1 MRRFLR
7 DGKHQFSWKN
17 SYNVFISKVLQKI
30 SGRGRSDMLSWGMAV
45 ACIAGLTG
53 VASAIVFTV
62 NPVQVRLSAHTRSM
76 TLTLKNESPEPSRF
90 QVSVFAWDQKPNG
103 EMVLTPTEDILAFPA
118 LLTLD
123 PTKER
128 MLRVGMEIPPAEKEQ
143 TYRVFVEEMPPEETP
158 HQEKASEVRF
168 VTRLGIPIFI
178 APPRPVTQGQIDNY
192 RVVNGTFTFRVRNMG
207 NVHFTTK
214 TTIVTGKGSGGET
227 VFSRQTN
234 GWYVLA
240 GGTREYTLEIPRS
253 ECLKTSTIT
262 VTVEADE
269 TSLQGEFRPLSGSCG
284 AD

>member
-1 MRRFLR
+1 
-7 DGKHQFSWKN
+7 
-17 SYNVFISKVLQKI
+17 
-30 SGRGRSDMLSWGMAV
+30 MAV
-45 ACIAGLTG
+45 AMACVAGLTG
-53 VASAIVFTV
+53 VASAIVFSV
-62 NPVQVRLSAHTRSM
+62 NPVQVRLSAQTRSM
-76 TLTLKNESPEPSRF
+76 TLTLKNESSETSRF

-118 LLTLD
+118 LLTLG

-128 MLRVGMEIPPAEKEQ
+128 MLRVGMAVPPAEKEQ
-143 TYRVFVEEMPPEETP
+143 TYRVFIEEMPPEDTP
-158 HQEKASEVRF
+158 HQEKASAVRF

-192 RVVNGTFTFRVRNMG
+192 RVVNGTFTFRVRNTG
-207 NVHFTTK
+207 NVHFTVK
-214 TTIVTGKGSGGET
+214 TTSVLGTGSGGET

-240 GGTREYTLEIPRS
+240 GGVHEYTLEIPRPD
-253 ECLKTSTIT
+253 CLKTSTIA

-269 TSLQGEFRPLSGSCG
+269 TSLQGEFRPLPGSCG

>member
-1 MRRFLR
+1 MKLAA
-7 DGKHQFSWKN
+7 H
-17 SYNVFISKVLQKI
+17 KV
-30 SGRGRSDMLSWGMAV
+30 SWGMAV
-45 ACIAGLTG
+45 AGACFVGLTA
-53 VASAIVFTV
+53 VASAIVFHV

-76 TLTLKNESPEPSRF
+76 TLTLKNESSEPSRF

-118 LLTLD
+118 LLTLG

-128 MLRVGMEIPPAEKEQ
+128 LLRVGMAVPPAEKEQ
-143 TYRVFVEEMPPEETP
+143 TYRVFIEEMPPEETP
-158 HQEKASEVRF
+158 HQEKASAVRF

-192 RVVNGTFTFRVRNMG
+192 RIVNGTFTFHVRNTG
-207 NVHFTTK
+207 NVHFTVK
-214 TTIVTGKGSGGET
+214 TTSVIGTGSGGET

-240 GGTREYTLEIPRS
+240 GGARDYTLEIPRPD
-253 ECLKTSTIT
+253 CLKTSTIT

-269 TSLQGEFRPLSGSCG
+269 TSLQGEFRPLPGSCG